1 VDFIN
6 RHEELRRLDHVARD
20 PRGGL
25 VVLWGR
31 RRVGKTRLLVDWC
44 GARRGLY
51 FVADQSAAALQRQY
65 FATAVASVF
74 PGFADVEYRDWGA
87 LLRRLATEAKQ
98 ARWRRP
104 LVIDE
109 LPYLVEA
116 SPELPSVLQRFVDH
130 EAKDAGLVVVIAG
143 SSQRMMQ
150 GLVLDAAAPLY
161 GRARELMPLLPLGA
175 GWLPAAFAKL
185 TPAQAVERFAV
196 WGGSPHHWELARSLG
211 ANATLEDTLDRL
223 VLSPSGPLHREPDQ
237 LLMEEQPPAT
247 SLRPIL
253 DAIGMGAHRLAEIG
267 ARVGVPATSL
277 SRPMQRL
284 IELGL
289 VEREIPFGDS
299 EKGQKRSLYQIADP
313 FFRLWFR
320 IVAPHRSFLAQ
331 ANAKSRVLLWR
342 KHRALLVSQTWEQ
355 LCRACVP
362 HLAGAAWAP
371 ARRSWNA
378 SGPEW
383 DVVALSVDGSAALAG
398 EVKWHDG
405 IATAAQLRAAST
417 SLRAKGVPPAVPSSA
432 RLQHTVFVP
441 TKPRGALARAGAGD
455 VDVIDARAVLA
466 ALR

>member
-1 VDFIN
+1 MDFID
-6 RHEELRRLDHVARD
+6 RDAELARLEHVARD

-25 VVLWGR
+25 VVVWGR

-44 GARRGLY
+44 NARRGLY
-51 FVADQSAAALQRQY
+51 VVADQSTAALQRAY
-65 FATAVASVF
+65 FAAVVATVF

-87 LLRRLATEAKQ
+87 LLRRLAADAKQ

-109 LPYLVEA
+109 LPYLVES

-130 EAKDAGLVVVIAG
+130 DAKDAGLPVVIAG

-175 GWLPAAFAKL
+175 GWLPNAFPRL
-185 TPAQAVERFAV
+185 TPTQAVEWFAV
-196 WGGSPHHWELARSLG
+196 WGGAPHHWELVRGLG
-211 ANATLEDTLDRL
+211 GSATLETSLDRL

-253 DAIGMGAHRLAEIG
+253 DAIGMGAHRLVEIG
-267 ARVGVPATSL
+267 ARVGVSATSL
-277 SRPMQRL
+277 SRPIQRL

-299 EKGQKRSLYQIADP
+299 EKGQKRSLYRIADP

-320 IVAPHRSFLAQ
+320 VVAPHRSFLAQ
-331 ANAKSRVLLWR
+331 ANAAARVALWR
-342 KHRALLVSQTWEQ
+342 KHRAHLVAEAWEQ
-355 LCRACVP
+355 MCRASVP
-362 HLAGAAWAP
+362 RLDGGQWAP
-371 ARRSWNA
+371 ARRSWQA

-383 DVVALSVDGSAALAG
+383 DVVALSVDGRDALVG
-398 EVKWHDG
+398 EVKWHEAG
-405 IATAAQLRAAST
+405 ATLAQVRGALGE
-417 SLRAKGVPPAVPSSA
+417 LRAKGAPPAVPSSA
-432 RLQHTVFVP
+432 RVRHAVFVP
-441 TKPRGALARAGAGD
+441 TKPRGKVGD
-455 VDVIDARAVLA
+455 DAVSVVDARAVLA